1 MVLINDKVVYTAAAV
16 LLFAGGYVLRGVL
29 HTCPAADTKVVTQV
43 EYRDKVKTEIAY
55 VPKETVIYKAADGS
69 TKSKL
74 ENTDVDVK
82 INKPV
87 LNVKVNDKAFA
98 VTKADDEQYIFD
110 KNKLTMTQTS
120 RADLN
125 IRVPAVDETK
135 HWGIGVGAS
144 KDGAVGA
151 ITFPIG
157 GRIDGWAASKHGNVM
172 GGVML
177 RF

>member
-1 MVLINDKVVYTAAAV
+1 MIVNDKALHIVAAV
-16 LLFAGGYVLRGVL
+16 LLFAGGYALRGVL

-55 VPKETVIYKAADGS
+55 VPKETVIYKATDGS
-69 TKSKL
+69 TKSEL
-74 ENTDVDVK
+74 EKTDVDVK

-87 LNVKVNDKAFA
+87 LNVKVNDKEFA
-98 VTKADDEQYIFD
+98 VSKADDEQFLFD

-120 RADLN
+120 NANLN
-125 IRVPAVDETK
+125 IRVPTVDETK
-135 HWGIGVGAS
+135 HWGVGVGAS

-157 GRIDGWAASKHGNVM
+157 GRIDGWAAGKHGNVM